1 MGSTLSRF
9 AQDLYLWSTAEF
21 NYVSFSDAYSCCSSI
36 MPQKKNPLSIE
47 HIKSKS
53 SHLTSTY
60 LDIAMCLKGTSYGHC
75 RDLFECMPPF
85 WDAVEQVTGMLE
97 LSIGTLQDI
106 TFHYDRMEFTA
117 SMNDSILTD
126 MADFLVQK
134 GRIPFRSAH
143 NIIAS
148 AVRAQGDNP
157 SSKIT
162 LKQLNKSSKQHLGH
176 DTTLTESEWAS
187 LQSPRSSVANKRSE
201 GSPAQKLLPENAAVP
216 AHGCR
221 PLQ

>member
-1 MGSTLSRF
+1 MTGVFGR
-9 AQDLYLWSTAEF
+9 LWGRG
-21 NYVSFSDAYSCCSSI
+21 I
-36 MPQKKNPLSIE
+36 
-47 HIKSKS
+47 
-53 SHLTSTY
+53 
-60 LDIAMCLKGTSYGHC
+60 
-75 RDLFECMPPF
+75 
-85 WDAVEQVTGMLE
+85 LE

-106 TFHYDRMEFTA
+106 TFHYDRMEFMA
-117 SMNDSILTD
+117 SINDSILTD

-134 GRIPFRSAH
+134 DRIPFRSAH

-201 GSPAQKLLPENAAVP
+201 GSPAQSSCPVIPGFMARRFLWAKLYASYSSTVGGLVP
-216 AHGCR
+216 TR
-221 PLQ
+221 LISPFSTL